1 MRRTVGSLAVV
12 FALTALVAGS
22 ACPDVAR
29 PGLAASGK
37 VGEVAIFYYPWYGT
51 LARDGAWQHWQ
62 QHGNTPPSQIASS
75 WFPVRGA
82 YSSSD
87 PAVVRSQMQEIAS
100 MGVDTV
106 IVSWWGPGSVEAA
119 RLPTVARAAH
129 AAGLKVAIH
138 IEPYPGRT
146 PTLLD
151 PLIRELAATGVRDFY
166 VYDSTTTPDDEWRT
180 LNRGLSGVRLFAN
193 TALVGKADAGG
204 FVGLYTYDTLVYS
217 GASFHRVC
225 ASARK
230 SGLLCAPSVGPGF
243 NARRATGNPRIR
255 GRAYGATYDRSW
267 AAAVR
272 AAADIVTITSYNEW
286 HEGTQIEP
294 AAAVGPAY
302 LSYEEAYGLVGRSA
316 QRAYLDRTALWIR
329 RYRQQVGH

>member
-1 MRRTVGSLAVV
+1 
-12 FALTALVAGS
+12 
-22 ACPDVAR
+22 
-29 PGLAASGK
+29 
-37 VGEVAIFYYPWYGT
+37 
-51 LARDGAWQHWQ
+51 
-62 QHGNTPPSQIASS
+62 
-75 WFPVRGA
+75 
-82 YSSSD
+82 
-87 PAVVRSQMQEIAS
+87 

-166 VYDSTTTPDDEWRT
+166 VYDSTATPDDEWRT

-193 TALVGKADAGG
+193 TALVGKAGAGG

-217 GASFHRVC
+217 GASFHHVC

-329 RYRQQVGH
+329 RYRQQFG